1 MNFEKNSWANTM
13 LRENL
18 KREID
23 TLNESQ
29 LAKIAE
35 FVVAIKAYTQQWV
48 KKPLFWQRATPSER
62 SQDFRRWVAGLS
74 KTGVSLSDDAFDRES
89 IYE

>member
-1 MNFEKNSWANTM
+1 M

-18 KREID
+18 KQEID

-35 FVVAIKAYTQQWV
+35 FVMNIKAHTQQRV
-48 KKPLFWQRATPSER
+48 KQIPFWQRATPSER

-74 KTGVSLSDDAFDRES
+74 KTGLSLSNDAFNRES

>member
-1 MNFEKNSWANTM
+1 M

-18 KREID
+18 KQEID
-23 TLNESQ
+23 TLSESQ
-29 LAKIAE
+29 LSKIAE
-35 FVVAIKAYTQQWV
+35 FVIALKAHTQQLV
-48 KKPLFWQRATPSER
+48 KKPLFWQRATPLER

-74 KTGVSLSDDAFDRES
+74 KGGPTLPDNAFDRES

>member
-1 MNFEKNSWANTM
+1 MM
-13 LRENL
+13 RREIL

-29 LAKIAE
+29 LSRIAE
-35 FVVAIKAYTQQWV
+35 FIMSIKAQEQQLL
-48 KKPLFWQRATPSER
+48 KSIPFWQRATPMER
-62 SQDFRRWVAGLS
+62 SQDFRTWVAGLP
-74 KTGVSLSDDAFDRES
+74 KTGLSLSDEAFDRES